1 MGPII
6 VIFRAHA
13 RTQDENY
20 RATALRM
27 RDKAIAEY
35 GCTEFVFA
43 VTPDGEEVALS
54 YWPDEA
60 SITRWKHDLKH
71 QAARTG
77 TRVIGCRSP
86 RSDVITASRYDYD
99 RARDQ
104 QKPGTD
110 HDFRLGNRGLSP
122 VFDRRSR
129 GLRTIRSRCR
139 RSATLTLV

>member
-71 QAARTG
+71 QAAQQQGRAHWYASY
-77 TRVIGCRSP
+77 RVQVAEIR
-86 RSDVITASRYDYD
+86 RDYSF
-99 RARDQ
+99 A
-104 QKPGTD
+104 
-110 HDFRLGNRGLSP
+110 
-122 VFDRRSR
+122 V
-129 GLRTIRSRCR
+129 
-139 RSATLTLV
+139 